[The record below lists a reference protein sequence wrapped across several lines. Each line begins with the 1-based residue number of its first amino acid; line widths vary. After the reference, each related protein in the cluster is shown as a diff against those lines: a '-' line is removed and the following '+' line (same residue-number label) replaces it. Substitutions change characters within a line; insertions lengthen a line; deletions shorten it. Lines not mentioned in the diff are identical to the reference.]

1 VSQNIRG
8 PGCWICAVVSGF
20 VAARR
25 PPTGWRAAC
34 LMCFEIELLWLV
46 SGDRHI
52 EEKKKRKIKV
62 LLNTPSQRPA
72 LNEQQI
78 HLAYDVV
85 SKIPNIAPWLCHVF
99 IDKVSISVE
108 RFQERNK

>member
-1 VSQNIRG
+1 MKPLTTEQIQQLGPIIKFYEASLSRVSQNIRG

-52 EEKKKRKIKV
+52 EEKKKKENQGPVKYPV
-62 LLNTPSQRPA
+62 AETGP
-72 LNEQQI
+72 
-78 HLAYDVV
+78 
-85 SKIPNIAPWLCHVF
+85 
-99 IDKVSISVE
+99 
-108 RFQERNK
+108 